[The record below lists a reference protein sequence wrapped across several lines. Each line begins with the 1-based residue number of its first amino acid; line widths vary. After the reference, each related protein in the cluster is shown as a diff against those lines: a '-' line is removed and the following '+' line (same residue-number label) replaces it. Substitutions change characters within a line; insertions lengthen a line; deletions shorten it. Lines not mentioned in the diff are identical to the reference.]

1 MPVDTSS
8 MKNMP
13 AMEEEAGS
21 ASRRFVGAGGN
32 PGIVV
37 RISKWCRH
45 PLSKVVR
52 YTDSPELECFHRIG
66 LVTDHKKGI

>member
-37 RISKWCRH
+37 RISWNRH

>member
-1 MPVDTSS
+1 
-8 MKNMP
+8 MP
-13 AMEEEAGS
+13 AGDLLERA
-21 ASRRFVGAGGN
+21 AT

-37 RISKWCRH
+37 RISKWYRH

-52 YTDSPELECFHRIG
+52 YMDSPELECFHRIG